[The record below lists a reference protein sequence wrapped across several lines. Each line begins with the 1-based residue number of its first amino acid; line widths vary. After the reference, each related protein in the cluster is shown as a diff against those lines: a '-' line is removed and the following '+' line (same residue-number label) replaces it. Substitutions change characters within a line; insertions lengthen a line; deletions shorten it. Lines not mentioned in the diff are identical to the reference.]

1 LKRKTFSAVR
11 LLVKPSSW
19 PILFVGTE
27 AASPRFPVTRG
38 SDDRRNAPML
48 KTLLASS
55 ILSLV
60 LLFAPLG
67 AISPISGSGTAGL
80 SPAHAEFGIGL
91 GGVYIDDGYD
101 YYYDDDDD
109 YYYYDDDDDYY
120 FYYDD

>member
-1 LKRKTFSAVR
+1 
-11 LLVKPSSW
+11 
-19 PILFVGTE
+19 
-27 AASPRFPVTRG
+27 
-38 SDDRRNAPML
+38 ML

-80 SPAHAEFGIGL
+80 SPAHAEFGVGI
-91 GGVYIDDGYD
+91 GGVYIGDDDYD
-101 YYYDDDDD
+101 YYYYDDDDD

-120 FYYDD
+120 FYDD